1 MKALKISIMSYE
13 ILTSS
18 ITKILGQNINTG
30 ENFIETYNRPSV
42 LCITNRLSVREFLD
56 NNTLL
61 NSLKPWQLIE
71 QLSKLPLKMTCWL
84 LFGILSSD
92 DSACNKTTFRSLWE
106 CTSFITGY
114 CLVFWSCTFYRINH
128 HSCFHQSTV

>member
-1 MKALKISIMSYE
+1 MSYE

-42 LCITNRLSVREFLD
+42 LCISNRLSVREFLD

-71 QLSKLPLKMTCWL
+71 QLSKLPLKITC
-84 LFGILSSD
+84 
-92 DSACNKTTFRSLWE
+92 
-106 CTSFITGY
+106 
-114 CLVFWSCTFYRINH
+114 
-128 HSCFHQSTV
+128 